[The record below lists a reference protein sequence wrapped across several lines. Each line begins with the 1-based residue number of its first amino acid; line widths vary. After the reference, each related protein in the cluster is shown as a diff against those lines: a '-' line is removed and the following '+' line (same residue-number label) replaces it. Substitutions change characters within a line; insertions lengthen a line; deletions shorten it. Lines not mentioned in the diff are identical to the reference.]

1 MSIGNVFDE
10 SSEYIKS
17 KVNRYFSFKIGGE
30 NPYKLNTNQFF
41 FHSRDFLTN
50 QNVVS
55 FYILDNKLKVC
66 EGLMHISIQEE
77 TGYSPLRAPFGSLDI
92 SKTIAPSILNEFL
105 EIIIDWCREK
115 GLKALKIKH
124 YPNCYDPVGSVLI
137 HNALFNNKFR
147 LSNSDV
153 GQYIEVD
160 PASHQFSRSVR
171 IKINKCKKAG
181 FRFQRLRTSKIGE
194 VFDLLKRCK
203 DRKGYPTNMSLGEL
217 EDIIHRFPEH
227 YLLFGVTDDERLI
240 SASICVVVNS
250 EILYDF
256 SHGHVW
262 EYGKFSP
269 VTLLV
274 EGIINYCRQEKYQIL
289 DLGLSTESSV
299 INDGLYDFKSRLGSN
314 ASLKST
320 YKRKLN
326 TK

>member
-1 MSIGNVFDE
+1 MSLENVFDE
-10 SSEYIKS
+10 SRGCRES
-17 KVNRYFSFKIGGE
+17 KVNRFFSFKIGGE
-30 NPYKLNTNQFF
+30 SPYKLNTNQFF
-41 FHSRDFLTN
+41 FHSRGFLAN
-50 QNVVS
+50 QNVIS
-55 FYILDNKLKVC
+55 FYILDNKMNVC
-66 EGLMHISIQEE
+66 EGLMHIAIQEE
-77 TGYSPLRAPFGSLDI
+77 IGYSPLRAPFGSLVVN
-92 SKTIAPSILNEFL
+92 KTIAPSILNEFL
-105 EIIIDWCREK
+105 EIIIDWCREN

-124 YPNCYDPVGSVLI
+124 YPNCYDPEGSVLI
-137 HNALFNNKFR
+137 QNALFNNGF
-147 LSNSDV
+147 LLTNSDI

-160 PASHQFSRSVR
+160 PASQEFSRSAR

-181 FRFQRLRTSKIGE
+181 FRFERLRISKIRE

-203 DRKGYPTNMSLGEL
+203 DRKGYPTNMNLEEL
-217 EDIIHRFPEH
+217 EDLVHRFPGH
-227 YLLFGVTDDERLI
+227 YLIFGVTDDEKLI

-289 DLGLSTESSV
+289 DLGLSTENSV
-299 INDGLYDFKSRLGSN
+299 INNGLYDFKSRLGSR
-314 ASLKST
+314 ASLKFT
-320 YKRKLN
+320 YTRKLN